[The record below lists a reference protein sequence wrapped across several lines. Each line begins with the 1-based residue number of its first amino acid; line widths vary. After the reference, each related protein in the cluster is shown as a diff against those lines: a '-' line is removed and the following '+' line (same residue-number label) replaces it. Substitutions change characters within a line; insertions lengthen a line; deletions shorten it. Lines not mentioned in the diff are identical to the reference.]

1 MDWLG
6 EMMIESASLLPGR
19 GSANGSKTSDEIP
32 LEHRPPA
39 AIRQRR
45 VLINGKSQKLGRS
58 LPDRNSL
65 LIKASLSSSG
75 PCDRK
80 TRKKPAGLDLRD
92 RCSCFASG
100 LVFPGGV
107 TYL

>member
-1 MDWLG
+1 
-6 EMMIESASLLPGR
+6 MINTEFLHRLFPRA
-19 GSANGSKTSDEIP
+19 DEIP
-32 LEHRPPA
+32 LEHRPLV

-45 VLINGKSQKLGRS
+45 VLINGESQKLGRP

-80 TRKKPAGLDLRD
+80 TRKKRVASIYATAARVLPAG
-92 RCSCFASG
+92 
-100 LVFPGGV
+100 
-107 TYL
+107 